1 MGVVKKY
8 EKDGQTLYAIDTW
21 LRLPNGEMKRKR
33 VAKIPT
39 EKHAKMLLAK
49 LQVDA
54 FEGRHFDRQLEA
66 KITVEHCWKE
76 WEPITR
82 RDNDS
87 WKSDVDR
94 ARHLVKYLGP
104 RRAAKLTR
112 KDIEEYR
119 EKRFREDTRRGGPPS
134 PGTVDR
140 EVALLKRCLSYQVEC
155 GMLVRNP
162 IAGVPLLNEPNTRD
176 MVLKPTM
183 LARVL
188 EAAPPAFAPV
198 IEFDYETGLR
208 KTELRF
214 LRWEQVDLT
223 LGCIRLSA
231 KETKTNQARV
241 VYLTA
246 RALEILR
253 QTPRQ
258 LHSPYV
264 FVNPDTGRPWS
275 EHNKMLR
282 RACERAGL
290 TGIWFHDLRRSFVT
304 NARRSGVPESVVM
317 KLSGH
322 RTRSVF
328 DRYNIIDEG
337 DLKAAVERMNAARQG
352 EGEPSR
358 FRGSFVPRK
367 D

>member
-1 MGVVKKY
+1 
-8 EKDGQTLYAIDTW
+8 
-21 LRLPNGEMKRKR
+21 
-33 VAKIPT
+33 
-39 EKHAKMLLAK
+39 
-49 LQVDA
+49 
-54 FEGRHFDRQLEA
+54 
-66 KITVEHCWKE
+66 
-76 WEPITR
+76 
-82 RDNDS
+82 
-87 WKSDVDR
+87 
-94 ARHLVKYLGP
+94 
-104 RRAAKLTR
+104 
-112 KDIEEYR
+112 
-119 EKRFREDTRRGGPPS
+119 
-134 PGTVDR
+134 
-140 EVALLKRCLSYQVEC
+140 
-155 GMLVRNP
+155 VRNP
-162 IAGVPLLNEPNTRD
+162 IAGVPLLNEPNMRD

-183 LARVL
+183 LTRVL

-198 IEFDYETGLR
+198 MEFDYETGLR

-214 LRWEQVDLT
+214 VRWDQLDLT

-253 QTPRQ
+253 ETPRQ

-282 RACERAGL
+282 RACARAGL
-290 TGIWFHDLRRSFVT
+290 HRIWFHDLRRSFVT
-304 NARRSGVPESVVM
+304 NARRNGVPESVVM
-317 KLSGH
+317 KLTGH

-337 DLKAAVERMNAARQG
+337 DLRAAVERINAARQNG
-352 EGEPSR
+352 SDR
-358 FRGSFVPRK
+358 ALFRGGAVTRA

>member
-1 MGVVKKY
+1 MGVYQY
-8 EKDGQTLYAIDTW
+8 EKDGRTLFGIDVW
-21 LRLPNGEMKRKR
+21 LRLPNGELKRQR
-33 VAKIPT
+33 IRKIPT
-39 EKHAKMLLAK
+39 QKHAKMLLAK
-49 LQVDA
+49 LEIDA
-54 FEGRHFDRQLEA
+54 FEGRYFDRQLEA
-66 KITVEHCWKE
+66 RVTVEDCWKA

-87 WKSDVDR
+87 WQSDVDR
-94 ARHLVKYLGP
+94 ARHLVEHIGQ

-119 EKRFREDTRRGGPPS
+119 AKRFAETTRRGGPPA
-134 PGTVDR
+134 PGTIDR
-140 EVALLKRCLSYQVEC
+140 EIALLKRCISYAVEC
-155 GMLVRNP
+155 GTLVRNP

-176 MVLKPTM
+176 TVLKPVM
-183 LARVL
+183 LERIL
-188 EAAPPAFAPV
+188 KAAPPAFAPV

-231 KETKTNQARV
+231 KETKTNQARI
-241 VYLTA
+241 VYLTS

-253 QTPRQ
+253 QAPRQ

-282 RACERAGL
+282 RACARAGYE
-290 TGIWFHDLRRSFVT
+290 GIWFHDLRRSFVT

-337 DLKAAVERMNAARQG
+337 DLKAAVDRIDAARRSG
-352 EGEPSR
+352 PGAPLV
-358 FRGSFVPRK
+358 RGALSTRT